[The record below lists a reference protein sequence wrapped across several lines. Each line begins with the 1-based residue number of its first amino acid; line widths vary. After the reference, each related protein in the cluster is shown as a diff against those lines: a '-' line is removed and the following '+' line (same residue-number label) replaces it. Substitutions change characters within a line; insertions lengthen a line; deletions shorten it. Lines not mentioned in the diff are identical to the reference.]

1 MSDLLDQGPS
11 GDATVDASGE
21 ASSSTP
27 FIGDDK
33 HVIFQHFKFKSKEMG
48 RVQRYW
54 CKHCGADFM
63 GTASRCAQH
72 LTDWEGMGKRG
83 VRKCIEAPTD
93 ARAAVRA
100 FQEAKV
106 DSRAAQD
113 RADMDALEAY
123 IGGAGL
129 QQCRRRIEDALIG
142 ISESWS
148 ATGVTIASDM
158 MTDRR
163 GRPQA
168 NIMLVNDSGAVFAE
182 SVDCK
187 MEKKTG
193 GYIAGFLRPIV
204 EKLGAANVV
213 AFCTDGGSNY
223 YSACKLLIQE
233 FPKIEHVPC
242 ATHVLD
248 LLMEDVGKLPWAAGV
263 VKEASDIIT
272 YMRSHH
278 WTRQYVENPD
288 VAGGKGLQV
297 LRPAGTRFGTQ
308 YIAVSRLVAVHEIL
322 EGMVVSELWKKNWAV
337 GSRKAAADAFKK
349 QILDEKNEWWP
360 KAELFTRV
368 LELPFNVM
376 RATDTEKKGMMGSLY
391 DKMLLLTEQMEAL
404 LKKETHE
411 VLTSTAK
418 SAINEIVTA
427 RWDGSLACPLHVVGR
442 ILNPINQ
449 SADIFGPDVEC
460 TNVFK
465 DFVQRHYEGVMVPQK
480 RGPPKRATLVIQE
493 GLADYLELRGSFG
506 KKEAITDRQLV
517 KEGTHTMKAWW
528 RWHGTDH
535 PLLTALAH
543 RVLTQPVSAASC
555 ERNWA
560 VWDAIH
566 TARRNRLGSQKLSD
580 LVYVAHNWNVV
591 RNWHE
596 EGMGV
601 VVGNIPDPPLP
612 AGKFTR
618 NANFPT

>member
-1 MSDLLDQGPS
+1 
-11 GDATVDASGE
+11 
-21 ASSSTP
+21 
-27 FIGDDK
+27 
-33 HVIFQHFKFKSKEMG
+33 
-48 RVQRYW
+48 
-54 CKHCGADFM
+54 
-63 GTASRCAQH
+63 
-72 LTDWEGMGKRG
+72 
-83 VRKCIEAPTD
+83 
-93 ARAAVRA
+93 
-100 FQEAKV
+100 
-106 DSRAAQD
+106 
-113 RADMDALEAY
+113 
-123 IGGAGL
+123 
-129 QQCRRRIEDALIG
+129 
-142 ISESWS
+142 
-148 ATGVTIASDM
+148 
-158 MTDRR
+158 
-163 GRPQA
+163 
-168 NIMLVNDSGAVFAE
+168 
-182 SVDCK
+182 
-187 MEKKTG
+187 
-193 GYIAGFLRPIV
+193 
-204 EKLGAANVV
+204 
-213 AFCTDGGSNY
+213 
-223 YSACKLLIQE
+223 
-233 FPKIEHVPC
+233 
-242 ATHVLD
+242 
-248 LLMEDVGKLPWAAGV
+248 MEDVGKLPWAAGV

-601 VVGNIPDPPLP
+601 WKMEVLGVCRGCW
-612 AGKFTR
+612 R
-618 NANFPT
+618 SV

>member
-113 RADMDALEAY
+113 RADMDALEA
-123 IGGAGL
+123 
-129 QQCRRRIEDALIG
+129 
-142 ISESWS
+142 
-148 ATGVTIASDM
+148 
-158 MTDRR
+158 
-163 GRPQA
+163 
-168 NIMLVNDSGAVFAE
+168 
-182 SVDCK
+182 
-187 MEKKTG
+187 
-193 GYIAGFLRPIV
+193 
-204 EKLGAANVV
+204 KLGAANVV